1 MNMATIDFGRVSA
14 LPPFALLQ
22 QALPRLTRH
31 ELEGVVELLIDRLD
45 AINPNADSESN
56 GDELDFTGAED
67 DYQPGWDYTQGAG
80 CPISDP
86 AEDDTEDLCL
96 AGDDGCGPVWQHG
109 CIAWGYRDETPVEEF

>member
-1 MNMATIDFGRVSA
+1 MRAIDFGRPSG

-45 AINPNADSESN
+45 ATTTDTDLEPN
-56 GDELDFTGAED
+56 GDELDGTGAED
-67 DYQPGWDYTQGAG
+67 DYQTGTDYTGGAG

-86 AEDDTEDLCL
+86 AEDDSEDQCR

-109 CIAWGYRDETPVEEF
+109 VISWGYSNETPVEAY